1 MLNIKSKTVLLPLLI
16 ALPTFGLQANNED
29 VSKEALQTELNQIR
43 LRLATLEEQEK
54 TDDKAGEQSQSL
66 SNSINFYGSLRP
78 TFGVTMS
85 GSDDV
90 WDVGDALSRIGIAAD
105 QELGYGLTGFAKGEF
120 KVNIQ
125 ANGDF
130 GEARKAYVG
139 IKGDFGR
146 VAIGKQSSTQYRFIA
161 DPVDIFNRAA
171 TPLAYDSASPF
182 RVNNLVTYRK
192 DFGDVS
198 FSVDSQFDG
207 DNDSDFFNTGLV
219 YNGDLLRA
227 AVAYYSK
234 ESYDIDA
241 FNGVKE
247 QTGIGVSVAKSF
259 GDLYLAASYQ
269 GTEVNSVDGSTLDLV
284 GAYAITE
291 IYKLKLGASSFDD
304 GIDDMSSGNY
314 NAYNTTLEWQ
324 GTADFR
330 LFLEYQKTDF
340 EHRDADDSIMVGM
353 RYDFDYKF

>member
-1 MLNIKSKTVLLPLLI
+1 MRNIKSKTVLLPLII
-16 ALPTFGLQANNED
+16 ALPTFGLQANDED
-29 VSKEALQTELNQIR
+29 VSREALQTELNQIR
-43 LRLATLEEQEK
+43 LRLATLEDQDK
-54 TDDKAGEQSQSL
+54 ADDKASEQTQSL

-90 WDVGDALSRIGIAAD
+90 WDVGDALSRIGIAAE
-105 QELGYGLTGFAKGEF
+105 QELGHGLTGFARGEF

-125 ANGDF
+125 GNGDF

-139 IKGDFGR
+139 IKGGFGR

-192 DFGDVS
+192 DLGDFS

-207 DNDSDFFNTGLV
+207 DKDANASDFFNTGLA
-219 YNGDLLRA
+219 YNSDLLRA

-234 ESYDIDA
+234 DLDD
-241 FNGVKE
+241 GKE
-247 QTGIGVSVAKSF
+247 ETAYGVSVSKHF
-259 GDLYLAASYQ
+259 DDLYLAAAYQ
-269 GTEVNSVDGSTLDLV
+269 DREVDNVSGSTFDLV

-291 IYKLKLGASSFDD
+291 IYKLKLGASNFDD
-304 GIDDMSSGNY
+304 GIDDISSGNY
-314 NAYNTTLEWQ
+314 KAYNTTLEWQ